1 MTSPAGLLDFFILE
15 ASDYIEQLDGLL
27 AAGGHGAPNADEFQR
42 QARALRGSATMAK
55 VPGISDL
62 AGGIERV
69 ARSVRE
75 GALPWD
81 ASIRGV
87 MTSAVDDL
95 KILLRGVR
103 TWGSAE
109 DQRAA
114 TRVAEINRYAPAG
127 ASTATPAQTGAGAQF
142 LVSET
147 HEIARALDRFL
158 AQPGDRGA
166 LADILRRTRGLR
178 GVAAIKDLPP
188 LAEVVEAVERAA
200 KPLELAPTPPNSR
213 QTALFVAASAVL
225 RDASVSL
232 ARGLRIDAEGPD
244 VRRFADAA
252 LALEDLGEADVIV
265 PISTLFFNDAGPHVV
280 SASPNPP
287 TTPGER
293 FRLEVVSQAEHLRR
307 LVADAQ
313 GARDPAT
320 RERLMRELR
329 SALRA
334 LKRSAEGFGEH
345 GVSGFV
351 DASLDSVSRLDS
363 IALGSLN
370 EAAALLA
377 NPSTRREDLE
387 RRLSELG
394 QAGGLDAGIGAGFGR
409 VTPPLG
415 VRSDPGLATVLGLP
429 LTPPATRSTRPAP
442 QAASPMAPVPNTS
455 RYRTPT
461 GKDLQNML
469 QQGITNFGA
478 LDNAPFSEPAPVPIT
493 SLLYS
498 GRGAL
503 GRALEIRD
511 ALRAR
516 GGPPDQ
522 EALTELFD
530 LLDLATV
537 E

>member
-62 AGGIERV
+62 AGGVERV
-69 ARSVRE
+69 ARAVRE

-81 ASIRGV
+81 AAIRGV

-114 TRVAEINRYAPAG
+114 ARVAEINRYAPSGAG
-127 ASTATPAQTGAGAQF
+127 SPTPSQTGAGAMF

-147 HEIARALDRFL
+147 NEISRALDTFL
-158 AQPGDRGA
+158 ASPSDRGA

-188 LAEVVEAVERAA
+188 LAEVVEAIERAA
-200 KPLELAPTPPNSR
+200 KPLELAPVAPNSR
-213 QTALFVAASAVL
+213 QNALFVAASAVL
-225 RDASVSL
+225 RGASSAL
-232 ARGLRIDAEGPD
+232 ARGLRVEAEGPE

-280 SASPNPP
+280 SESPNPP
-287 TTPGER
+287 TTPSER

-313 GARDPAT
+313 GARDTAT

-334 LKRSAEGFGEH
+334 LKRSAEGFGEL
-345 GVSGFV
+345 GVSAFV
-351 DASLDSVSRLDS
+351 DASMDSVSRLDS
-363 IALGSLN
+363 TALGSLN

-377 NPSTRREDLE
+377 NPNTRREDLE
-387 RRLSELG
+387 RRLGELG
-394 QAGGLDAGIGAGFGR
+394 QSGGLDAGIGAGFGR
-409 VTPPLG
+409 ATPPVG
-415 VRSDPGLATVLGLP
+415 MRTEPSLATSLGLP
-429 LTPPATRSTRPAP
+429 QTKPAQESAVRSPQSMPA
-442 QAASPMAPVPNTS
+442 NTS

-461 GKDLQNML
+461 GKDLQAML
-469 QQGITNFGA
+469 QQGITSFDA
-478 LDNAPFSEPAPVPIT
+478 LDHQPLSEPAPVPIS

-498 GRGAL
+498 GRSAL
-503 GRALEIRD
+503 DRALEIRNS
-511 ALRAR
+511 LRAR

-522 EALTELFD
+522 EALAELFD
-530 LLDLATV
+530 LLDLASV